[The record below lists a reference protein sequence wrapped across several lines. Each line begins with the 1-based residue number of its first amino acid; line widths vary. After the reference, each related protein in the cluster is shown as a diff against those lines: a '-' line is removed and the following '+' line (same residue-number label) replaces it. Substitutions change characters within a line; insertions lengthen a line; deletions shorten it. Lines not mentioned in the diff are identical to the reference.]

1 MVGMSSNGKK
11 PQKEASL
18 VDLPE
23 LLTLEE
29 ASAYLK
35 CHPNTLRQWDRKGIL
50 PAIRIGV
57 RKVRRYKKEDL
68 EKFLQSPK

>member
-1 MVGMSSNGKK
+1 MVGMHSNGKK
-11 PQKEASL
+11 SLKKASS

-35 CHPNTLRQWDRKGIL
+35 CHPNTLRQWDQKGIL

-57 RKVRRYKKEDL
+57 RKARRYRKEDL
-68 EKFLQSPK
+68 EKFLQSPE

>member
-1 MVGMSSNGKK
+1 MVGMSSNPKK
-11 PQKEASL
+11 SEQRATSI
-18 VDLPE
+18 DLPE

-35 CHPNTLRQWDRKGIL
+35 CHPNTLRKWDSKGIL
-50 PAIRIGV
+50 PAIRIGE
-57 RKVRRYKKEDL
+57 RKARRYKKEDL

>member
-1 MVGMSSNGKK
+1 MSAMKSMKK
-11 PQKEASL
+11 TPQNDG
-18 VDLPE
+18 DLPE

-57 RKVRRYKKEDL
+57 RKARRYKKEDL
-68 EKFLQSPK
+68 EKFVQSPKK

>member
-11 PQKEASL
+11 PQKGAPS

-68 EKFLQSPK
+68 ERFLQSPK

>member
-1 MVGMSSNGKK
+1 MKSTQTTAKNEG
-11 PQKEASL
+11 
-18 VDLPE
+18 DLPE

-35 CHPNTLRQWDRKGIL
+35 CHPNTLRQWDKKGIL

-57 RKVRRYKKEDL
+57 RKVRRYKKEVL
-68 EKFLQSPK
+68 EKFVQSPK

>member
-1 MVGMSSNGKK
+1 MKSTQKTAKNGG
-11 PQKEASL
+11 
-18 VDLPE
+18 DLPE

-29 ASAYLK
+29 ACAYLK
-35 CHPNTLRQWDRKGIL
+35 CHPNTLRQWDKKGIL

-68 EKFLQSPK
+68 EKFVQSPK

>member
-1 MVGMSSNGKK
+1 MKST
-11 PQKEASL
+11 QKTAKNEG
-18 VDLPE
+18 DLPE

-35 CHPNTLRQWDRKGIL
+35 CHPNTLRQWDKKGIL

-68 EKFLQSPK
+68 EKFVQSSK

>member
-11 PQKEASL
+11 PQKEAPS